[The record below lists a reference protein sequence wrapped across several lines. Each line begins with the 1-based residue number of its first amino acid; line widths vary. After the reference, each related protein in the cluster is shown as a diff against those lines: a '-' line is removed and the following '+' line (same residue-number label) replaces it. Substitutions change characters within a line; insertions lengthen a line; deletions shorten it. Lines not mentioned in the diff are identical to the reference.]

1 MCSKIKIY
9 YFLFTKES
17 IVFCIDK
24 FFLQTNAVHL
34 EKMYV
39 LLNMFR
45 VEVNLAPQIAFTGTM
60 KYRYQS

>member
-24 FFLQTNAVHL
+24 FFLQTNVVHL
-34 EKMYV
+34 EKMHV
-39 LLNMFR
+39 LSNMFR
-45 VEVNLAPQIAFTGTM
+45 VEKNLAPQIAFSGTM
-60 KYRYQS
+60 K

>member
-1 MCSKIKIY
+1 MYSKIKIY

-17 IVFCIDK
+17 ICIDK
-24 FFLQTNAVHL
+24 FFLQTNVVHL

-45 VEVNLAPQIAFTGTM
+45 VEKNLAPQIAFSGTM
-60 KYRYQS
+60 K

>member
-24 FFLQTNAVHL
+24 FFFTNKCSALRKNV
-34 EKMYV
+34 
-39 LLNMFR
+39 R
-45 VEVNLAPQIAFTGTM
+45 VI
-60 KYRYQS
+60 KYI